1 MARQRRKTTRK
12 ENKKASESNET
23 EATEVTTAAEGRKRR
38 KTTRKDNKKVSESNQ
53 TEATEGTTAAEDPK
67 WPLFYKQPVPLSMER
82 HGGKSINLQRRF
94 GFAKASN
101 MVPVNMPEF
110 SRVATSYPI
119 VFTETAPASSIAIL
133 GLRQSQNL
141 FVNDEGT
148 WDGGVYVPAYVRRYP
163 FIFSAGQE
171 QEQLVLCVDEADELI
186 VDGAGDENTQA
197 IYDGEEAS
205 EVVKKMLEFCT
216 AFHRQSLAT
225 REFVDE
231 LETRELFRPG
241 TVTISNESGEKFN
254 LRGFR
259 IVDEAKF
266 NALPDDAFLEFRRK
280 GWLQAVTAHLISIQ
294 NLATL
299 GFRSKSAE

>member
-1 MARQRRKTTRK
+1 MARQSRKKTK
-12 ENKKASESNET
+12 KDENKMSETNET
-23 EATEVTTAAEGRKRR
+23 ETDKETAGEETAGAEGP
-38 KTTRKDNKKVSESNQ
+38 Q
-53 TEATEGTTAAEDPK
+53 
-67 WPLFYKQPVPLSMER
+67 WPLFYKQPVPLSIER

-94 GFAKASN
+94 GFASDTN
-101 MVPVNMPEF
+101 MVPVNMQEF

-163 FIFSAGQE
+163 FIFSTGQE
-171 QEQLVLCVDEADELI
+171 EEQLVLCVDEADELI
-186 VDGAGDENTQA
+186 VDGTGEENTQA

-205 EVVKKMLEFCT
+205 EVVKKMLEFCA

-231 LETRELFRPG
+231 LENRDLFRPG
-241 TVTISNESGEKFN
+241 TVTISNESGEQFN

-259 IVDEAKF
+259 IVDEEKF

-294 NLATL
+294 NLAAL

>member
-1 MARQRRKTTRK
+1 M
-12 ENKKASESNET
+12 SETNET
-23 EATEVTTAAEGRKRR
+23 ETDKETAGEETAGAEGP
-38 KTTRKDNKKVSESNQ
+38 Q
-53 TEATEGTTAAEDPK
+53 
-67 WPLFYKQPVPLSMER
+67 WPLFYKQPVPLSIER

-94 GFAKASN
+94 GFASDTN
-101 MVPVNMPEF
+101 MVPVNMQEF

-163 FIFSAGQE
+163 FIFSTGQE
-171 QEQLVLCVDEADELI
+171 EEQLVLCVDEADELI
-186 VDGAGDENTQA
+186 VDGTGEENTQA

-205 EVVKKMLEFCT
+205 EVVKKMLEFCA

-231 LETRELFRPG
+231 LENRDLFRPG
-241 TVTISNESGEKFN
+241 TVTISNESGEQFN

-259 IVDEAKF
+259 IVDEEKF

-294 NLATL
+294 NLAAL

>member
-1 MARQRRKTTRK
+1 MARQSRKKTKK
-12 ENKKASESNET
+12 EDKKVSESNET
-23 EATEVTTAAEGRKRR
+23 EASEEATAAEGP
-38 KTTRKDNKKVSESNQ
+38 Q
-53 TEATEGTTAAEDPK
+53 

-94 GFAKASN
+94 GFAKDSN
-101 MVPVNMPEF
+101 MVPVNMQEF
-110 SRVATSYPI
+110 SRAATSYPI

-163 FIFSAGQE
+163 FIFSTGQE
-171 QEQLVLCVDEADELI
+171 EEQLVLCVDEADELI
-186 VDGAGDENTQA
+186 VDGTGDEDTQA

-205 EVVKKMLEFCT
+205 EVVKKMLEFCA

-241 TVTISNESGEKFN
+241 TVTISNESGEQFN

-294 NLATL
+294 NLAAL